1 LDWLVTSMRPH
12 GIRKCLLVVLNILAT
27 ASVGLTSTGCD
38 THAQPPAASTAEVPA
53 TAPAPAPASQ
63 STDPKAFTTTGPIVA
78 DQQADIAAERP
89 GRIASIN
96 VQIGDRVKAGQLL
109 ASLDDRLLRSQYE
122 SQKAHI
128 ASAQAQVHEWESEEE
143 TAKSDLRRA
152 TLMRDQKIVSEETW
166 EHAKYR
172 VDETIAEVNRYHQ
185 EEAAAEADL
194 TTAGLQLE
202 QSRVVAP
209 FAGVVGR
216 SSVRPSQEV
225 KAGDVLFWVTAEAPL
240 RVLFT
245 VPESAMAVFAR
256 GKPLD
261 LTTAD
266 YPGQHQAAHILRVSP
281 VVDPASGSV
290 QVIGAV
296 DHPAAWLKP
305 GMSMQIRLA
314 P

>member
-1 LDWLVTSMRPH
+1 MRPH
-12 GIRKCLLVVLNILAT
+12 RILRWISAGASVLVT
-27 ASVGLTSTGCD
+27 ASVLLTNAGCNS
-38 THAQPPAASTAEVPA
+38 HPQPPAAPAAEVPA
-53 TAPAPAPASQ
+53 ATPAPASAQ
-63 STDPKAFTTTGPIVA
+63 PSNDPKAFTTTGPIVA
-78 DQQADIAAERP
+78 EQQADIAAERA
-89 GRIASIN
+89 GRIATIN

-128 ASAQAQVHEWESEEE
+128 TSAQAQVHEWESEEE

-152 TLMRDQKIVSEETW
+152 ALMRDEKIVSEETW
-166 EHAKYR
+166 EHAKFR
-172 VDETIAEVNRYHQ
+172 VDETIAEVNRYHS
-185 EEAAAEADL
+185 EEAASEADL
-194 TTAGLQLE
+194 TTASLQLE

-209 FAGVVGR
+209 FGGVVGR

-225 KAGDVLFWVTAEAPL
+225 KPGDVLFWITAEAPL

-245 VPESAMAVFAR
+245 VPESAMAVFLV
-256 GKPLD
+256 GKRLD

-296 DHPAAWLKP
+296 DRPAIWLKP

>member
-1 LDWLVTSMRPH
+1 MRPH
-12 GIRKCLLVVLNILAT
+12 RIRRCLPALASLLAT
-27 ASVGLTSTGCD
+27 ASVLFVSTGCNS
-38 THAQPPAASTAEVPA
+38 HPQPPAATASEGPA
-53 TAPAPAPASQ
+53 AAPAPAPAPV
-63 STDPKAFTTTGPIVA
+63 STDPKSFTTTGPIVA
-78 DQQADIAAERP
+78 EQQADIAAERA
-89 GRIASIN
+89 GRIAGIN

-109 ASLDDRLLRSQYE
+109 ASLDDRLLKSQYE

-152 TLMRDQKIVSEETW
+152 ALMRDEKIVSEETW
-166 EHAKYR
+166 EHAKFR
-172 VDETIAEVNRYHQ
+172 VDETIAEVNRYHS
-185 EEAAAEADL
+185 EEAVAEADL
-194 TTAGLQLE
+194 NSASLQLE

-209 FAGVVGR
+209 FGGVVGR

-225 KAGDVLFWVTAEAPL
+225 KAGDVLFWITAEGPL

-266 YPGQHQAAHILRVSP
+266 YPGQHQVAHIFRVSP

>member
-1 LDWLVTSMRPH
+1 MLV
-12 GIRKCLLVVLNILAT
+12 T
-27 ASVGLTSTGCD
+27 ASVLFTSTGCNS
-38 THAQPPAASTAEVPA
+38 HPQPPPAADVPA
-53 TAPAPAPASQ
+53 STPAAAPAAS
-63 STDPKAFTTTGPIVA
+63 SADPKAFTTTGPIVA
-78 DQQADIAAERP
+78 EQQADIAAERA

-122 SQKAHI
+122 SQQAHI

-152 TLMRDQKIVSEETW
+152 AMMRDEKIVSEETW

-172 VDETIAEVNRYHQ
+172 VDETIAEVNRYHS
-185 EEAAAEADL
+185 EEAVAEADL
-194 TTAGLQLE
+194 NSASLQLE

-225 KAGDVLFWVTAEAPL
+225 KAGDVLFWITAEAPL

-245 VPESAMAVFAR
+245 VPESAMAAFTT

-266 YPGQHQAAHILRVSP
+266 YPGQHQSAHILRVSP

-296 DHPAAWLKP
+296 DHPAVWLKP

>member
-1 LDWLVTSMRPH
+1 MKPH
-12 GIRKCLLVVLNILAT
+12 RFLRCIPAVAVLLAPACVV
-27 ASVGLTSTGCD
+27 LTSTGCGS
-38 THAQPPAASTAEVPA
+38 HPQPPAAAAAEIPA
-53 TAPAPAPASQ
+53 ATPVAAPAQ
-63 STDPKAFTTTGPIVA
+63 LSTDPKAFTTTGPIVA
-78 DQQADIAAERP
+78 EQQADIAAERA

-128 ASAQAQVHEWESEEE
+128 ASAQAQVHEWESEED

-152 TLMRDQKIVSEETW
+152 ALMRDEKIVSEETW

-172 VDETIAEVNRYHQ
+172 VDETIAEVNRYHS
-185 EEAAAEADL
+185 EEAVAEADL
-194 TTAGLQLE
+194 NSASLQLE

-225 KAGDVLFWVTAEAPL
+225 KPGDVLFWITAEAPL

-245 VPESAMAVFAR
+245 VPESAMAAFKT

-266 YPGQHQAAHILRVSP
+266 YPGRHQAAHILRVSP

-296 DHPAAWLKP
+296 DHPAPWLKP